1 MLSRVHSKIIIRSM
15 AVKKMAA
22 ATNTSAVQRQGL
34 LAVTR
39 RSYGNSEEQD
49 VEITNDLLKSEI
61 MAGEAQMSADVT
73 TLSSE
78 FDVSSDE
85 QFQQTLD
92 KYYNEADQFEIDLE
106 EQAAKAKSMEFFNT
120 QSSTYY
126 QES

>member
-1 MLSRVHSKIIIRSM
+1 
-15 AVKKMAA
+15 
-22 ATNTSAVQRQGL
+22 
-34 LAVTR
+34 
-39 RSYGNSEEQD
+39 
-49 VEITNDLLKSEI
+49 
-61 MAGEAQMSADVT
+61 MSADVT